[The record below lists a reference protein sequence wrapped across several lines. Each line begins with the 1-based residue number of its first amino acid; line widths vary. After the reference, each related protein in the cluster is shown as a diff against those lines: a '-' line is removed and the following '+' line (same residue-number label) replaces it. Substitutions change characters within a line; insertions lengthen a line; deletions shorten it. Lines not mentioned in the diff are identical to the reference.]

1 MTHESVCL
9 LGDLPRTSAQD
20 SQLWSLLRDSRYQA
34 FWKEKVIPRG
44 HKCGAT
50 QCETQSRVSI
60 LLPVENQLE
69 GLADRP
75 VGDVW
80 IRLTFRQ
87 VVWGISSLDSLRWE
101 NPSKGGWRHYPSSGP
116 ALQKTGGGEK
126 LAGSGHSF
134 LSSS

>member
-1 MTHESVCL
+1 M
-9 LGDLPRTSAQD
+9 
-20 SQLWSLLRDSRYQA
+20 
-34 FWKEKVIPRG
+34 IPRG

-60 LLPVENQLE
+60 LLPVENQL

-75 VGDVW
+75 VRNVW
-80 IRLTFRQ
+80 IKLAFGQ
-87 VVWGISSLDSLRWE
+87 VAWGISSLGSLRWE
-101 NPSKGGWRHYPSSGP
+101 NPSKGGWHHYPSLGP

-126 LAGSGHSF
+126 LAGPGHSF